1 MNWLDG
7 IIIAVIVIGGLTG
20 YRIGLLHGLFFAV
33 GALVGF
39 IVAAQASE
47 PLAGLLTNSVNS
59 DSIATVIAYGL
70 IAAAVLIVT
79 QMAARFVGGVMRF
92 LFLGPLDSVGGAF
105 VGAFAALVVGGAAIA
120 ILARLA
126 FLVPDTPLD
135 SLGPIP
141 VREKIRDTLVASNVA
156 EMYVDIVDGLP
167 GSALGMVPGDFTAVF
182 EVLDQEIFLR
192 EAEE

>member
-7 IIIAVIVIGGLTG
+7 VIIAVVVIGGLIG
-20 YRIGLLHGLFFAV
+20 YRIGLLRGLFFAV
-33 GALVGF
+33 GALAGF
-39 IVAAQASE
+39 IFAAQASE

-59 DSIATVIAYGL
+59 DSIATVVAYG
-70 IAAAVLIVT
+70 IFAAAVLIVT

-141 VREKIRDTLVASNVA
+141 VREKIRDTLVASSVA
-156 EMYVDIVDGLP
+156 EMYVDIVSGLP

-182 EVLDQEIFLR
+182 DVLDQEIFLR
-192 EAEE
+192 EAGE